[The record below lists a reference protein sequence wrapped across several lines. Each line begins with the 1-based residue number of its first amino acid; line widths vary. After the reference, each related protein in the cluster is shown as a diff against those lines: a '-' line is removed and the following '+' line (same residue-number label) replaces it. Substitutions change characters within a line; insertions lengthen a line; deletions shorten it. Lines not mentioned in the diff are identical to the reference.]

1 MDVAANDVEA
11 QLGNRK
17 GRFWSDVGGVL
28 GAVVAILWS
37 NGRRRRVGGSDSSC
51 AGGQAGRQWQVGF
64 VGQQQCNKQKHSG
77 QQRRPDDIHTRTAV
91 SCKSEGES
99 KHRQIRYG

>member
-28 GAVVAILWS
+28 GTAVAILWS
-37 NGRRRRVGGSDSSC
+37 DGRRRRVGGSDSRC
-51 AGGQAGRQWQVGF
+51 AGKQTGQTVASGF
-64 VGQQQCNKQKHSG
+64 RGGEGGCRAVLQTKA
-77 QQRRPDDIHTRTAV
+77 QRAAATA
-91 SCKSEGES
+91 
-99 KHRQIRYG
+99 